1 MGYEHRARGVA
12 GDDPRGRHHPIR
24 LPRVAGRCLLGR
36 MLAGSHSLRAGIP
49 APRALIAPASS
60 LRAPPCAHGRVR
72 RQESPG
78 LAVSGAARRV
88 RSELARS
95 DGANVAEGDG
105 ERSDEGTRFRP
116 QLRTFLGRAG
126 RLRCVE
132 APGVPGATT
141 RPHPRPEPRSRAR
154 WPVPGRS
161 AGVLPTSRRCPGR
174 PRCKTNNDTLSVRL
188 ERHRP
193 LSVIGFVGRRAR
205 SLPAP

>member
-1 MGYEHRARGVA
+1 VGYEHRARGVA

-78 LAVSGAARRV
+78 LAVSGAARRG

-95 DGANVAEGDG
+95 EEQPPKAERRATK
-105 ERSDEGTRFRP
+105 E
-116 QLRTFLGRAG
+116 QGRA
-126 RLRCVE
+126 
-132 APGVPGATT
+132 ANSPGATART
-141 RPHPRPEPRSRAR
+141 SPKATERGATKEQGSGRSCGRFWGGLGGYVAWKLRVFPVRPHAHTRDRNPDL
-154 WPVPGRS
+154 GRGGRFLDGPLAS
-161 AGVLPTSRRCPGR
+161 CQPPAGVPVALAVR
-174 PRCKTNNDTLSVRL
+174 PITTL
-188 ERHRP
+188 
-193 LSVIGFVGRRAR
+193 
-205 SLPAP
+205 